1 MVKMKKNKKGN
12 SGMVASVV
20 MLITVVVLLMIS
32 MLVVAKVR
40 GSVAGTLENTSANRT
55 TGAGEVYEQDTFD
68 EIKSGNNTAFSLMA
82 IALIVLVAF
91 IIISILRGGA

>member
-1 MVKMKKNKKGN
+1 MLIKKSKKGEA
-12 SGMVASVV
+12 GMVGSVV
-20 MLITVVVLLMIS
+20 LLITVVVLLMIS
-32 MLVVAKVR
+32 ILIVAKVR
-40 GSVAGTLENTSANRT
+40 SSVGATLENTSANRT

-68 EIKSGNNTAFSLMA
+68 EVKSANNTAFSLMA